1 MQCFEY
7 YTNII
12 YISLFFGRRN
22 TTGNELSELDM
33 SDKIDTVPQCGNK
46 KQLRE
51 ASEQKTAAPNCAN
64 SASFAMK
71 ISEIIHPRG
80 DLATI

>member
-1 MQCFEY
+1 
-7 YTNII
+7 
-12 YISLFFGRRN
+12 
-22 TTGNELSELDM
+22 M

-71 ISEIIHPRG
+71 ISEIIHPKG
-80 DLATI
+80 DLGEVHSNMSRKIDLKKATSRHRVSR